1 MADLN
6 GFSELRV
13 ALCRFNHFALADQK
27 PSDGVS
33 QLAPIRLQR
42 EDFVEEAFGFVRM
55 IASRLELG
63 ALEQREQIGTVLL
76 AGACCPGFHFLQ
88 DGGALGGDVGDGLI
102 DTFRSREDAG
112 HFIEDVS
119 GPLAALYIGKGSRQF
134 INAGDASGIGL
145 LGGLAKTLAF
155 FPALGLFRFTFR

>member
-1 MADLN
+1 M
-6 GFSELRV
+6 
-13 ALCRFNHFALADQK
+13 CRFNHFALADQK

-63 ALEQREQIGTVLL
+63 ALEQRQQIGTVLL
-76 AGACCPGFHFLQ
+76 AGGGSASLHFLQ
-88 DGGALGGDVGDGLI
+88 NAGTLGSSVGEGLI
-102 DTFRSREDAG
+102 HAFLGEDPA
-112 HFIEDVS
+112 HLIEDLS
-119 GPLAALYIGKGSRQF
+119 RPLGPLYIGKGSRQF
-134 INAGDASGIGL
+134 VNAGDASL
-145 LGGLAKTLAF
+145 VSRFGGLAKTLAF